1 MARWRDTKKGK
12 TSSHED
18 NVSPSQTINATIP
31 QRLKSFIID
40 MFLVMMP
47 IMYITTYLIMDGKDD
62 FQSSEMA
69 RWITSFVYGAIIVS
83 FWKIKAQTPGMK
95 AYDLILVDK
104 TTLNKLTLTKLIIR
118 YVVFIIS
125 AMSIIGWFVP
135 FFRKDK
141 ATLQD
146 MVAGSIVITDSST
159 K

>member
-1 MARWRDTKKGK
+1 MARWRDAKKGK
-12 TSSHED
+12 TSLYED
-18 NVSPSQTINATIP
+18 TVSTSQTINAPIP

-40 MFLVMMP
+40 MFLIMMP

-69 RWITSFVYGAIIVS
+69 RWITSFVYGAIIIT
-83 FWKIKAQTPGMK
+83 FWKIKGQTPGMK

-104 TTLNKLTLTKLIIR
+104 ISLTKLTLTKLIIR

-146 MVAGSIVITDSST
+146 MVASSIVIPNPNS